1 MQQNAPKEFGIFR
14 FGPAGLNVDADPEEQ
29 KQTPET
35 HEAGGDERHEELLLQ
50 VARKFVGR
58 DFVDEEP
65 RGEEEPDGEQDDGQV
80 GKDGRV
86 HRRHVAGHPGDVD
99 ELLCLGK

>member
-1 MQQNAPKEFGIFR
+1 
-14 FGPAGLNVDADPEEQ
+14 
-29 KQTPET
+29 
-35 HEAGGDERHEELLLQ
+35 
-50 VARKFVGR
+50 
-58 DFVDEEP
+58 
-65 RGEEEPDGEQDDGQV
+65 V